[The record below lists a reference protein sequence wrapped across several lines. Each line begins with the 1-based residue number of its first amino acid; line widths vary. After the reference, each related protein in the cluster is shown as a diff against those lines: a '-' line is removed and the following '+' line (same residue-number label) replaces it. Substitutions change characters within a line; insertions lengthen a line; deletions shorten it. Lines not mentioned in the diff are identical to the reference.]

1 MIDSPNREMGQLGKR
16 KDRKQVKISVANAVP
31 WPTVS
36 SRARVAQILQEDLTE
51 RPQESCLTRYKGC
64 AGWVDHPPMDLA
76 CVLWLEVWQDCWLR
90 KEFAC
95 FDG

>member
-36 SRARVAQILQEDLTE
+36 SRARYFKKTLL
-51 RPQESCLTRYKGC
+51 KGR
-64 AGWVDHPPMDLA
+64 
-76 CVLWLEVWQDCWLR
+76 R
-90 KEFAC
+90 KAV
-95 FDG
+95 